1 MMPLHAEQREVF
13 FLMCVCVRVRFCL
26 CAESVIV
33 WMSGMRHA

>member
-1 MMPLHAEQREVF
+1 MMPLHAEQREGF
-13 FLMCVCVRVRFCL
+13 FFNVCVCVRFCL